1 VNDPLSVIF
10 AVLFPVLLV
19 GWLVLLALLWQVG
32 GGRLPRI
39 VPRPEPRHEPVSVE
53 GHIVDDVWMVSVW
66 LVATGLLLG
75 LGFVAAFVAVHTLL
89 FTLGPDAAM
98 AGLVT
103 SGVFLAAIPV
113 GVAVVVRRQARQR

>member
-1 VNDPLSVIF
+1 
-10 AVLFPVLLV
+10 
-19 GWLVLLALLWQVG
+19 
-32 GGRLPRI
+32 
-39 VPRPEPRHEPVSVE
+39 VSVE

-89 FTLGPDAAM
+89 FALGPDAAM
-98 AGLVT
+98 AGLVV

-113 GVAVVVRRQARQR
+113 GVAFVVRRQARHR